1 MSNKTTVSL
10 SRIGQLMRHSAILK
24 FAKKDPRETTLNR
37 SISDLLEGGATK
49 EEASSIMKEIIGS
62 AVQYCMQTSNDTE
75 CASSAVTESQD
86 DERIGQIYTKI
97 FADRMRY
104 DTAVTLANIVGRF
117 KNAGADDA
125 ETTAIVNVI
134 TEFSIASA
142 ISDADSAKA

>member
-10 SRIGQLMRHSAILK
+10 SRIGQLMRHSVILK
-24 FAKKDPRETTLNR
+24 LAKVDPKDVTLNR
-37 SISDLLEGGATK
+37 YVSELFEGGATK

-62 AVQYCMQTSNDTE
+62 AAEYCMRTFKDTE
-75 CASSAVTESQD
+75 RVPPAITESQN
-86 DERIGQIYTKI
+86 DERIGLIYTKA
-97 FADRMRY
+97 FADRMKY
-104 DTAVTLANIVGRF
+104 DTAETLAKIIGHF

-142 ISDADSAKA
+142 ISGADSAKA